1 MYSTQ
6 QSSGGG
12 GGTKALL
19 IVGTASA
26 AAVGGTVAY
35 ASVDKDFRLLVEDV
49 VPGAGSLFEAAL
61 GKAEPEKTPVA
72 SKKPEIKVF
81 EVLTNYIYR
90 MSHLPGVDLDL
101 GCSPRLVGRKCSSL
115 LSR

>member
-1 MYSTQ
+1 MYFTQ

-12 GGTKALL
+12 GGKALL
-19 IVGTASA
+19 VVGTASA

-61 GKAEPEKTPVA
+61 GKAEPEKTPSAA
-72 SKKPEIKVF
+72 SKKPEIKVRSF
-81 EVLTNYIYR
+81 
-90 MSHLPGVDLDL
+90 
-101 GCSPRLVGRKCSSL
+101 KC
-115 LSR
+115 